1 MSGDVGSEMKEAEP
15 TAGDIAIDEVV
26 ALNADRL
33 AIGKTAS
40 DKAWEFANK
49 VFEAFTE
56 FGKTKSAFAKV
67 DKKRPFHAQLVLASA
82 PNGALDEWPEDSSK
96 AASTVQYCQKL
107 IRAAA
112 LMASDSMAE
121 FRSEIL
127 LSEAI
132 TMSSFC
138 TKAKDADTVRNLIT
152 SRHTASDWR
161 EDGASNASSVKTA
174 AREVL
179 GLSNPKPPSGNDS
192 GSGNDNEDDSEESVE
207 LSNIAIL
214 NEAATLL
221 TFYNGLTQSENV
233 KLSDDVT
240 EAIANLTGVVLAN
253 ISDIPEFLDDSE
265 LSEMVEELTE

>member
-1 MSGDVGSEMKEAEP
+1 MSKDVESEMKDAEP
-15 TAGDIAIDEVV
+15 TAGDIAIGEVV

-33 AIGKTAS
+33 AIGRTAS
-40 DKAWEFANK
+40 EKAWEFANK
-49 VFEAFTE
+49 VFEAFQE

-112 LMASDSMAE
+112 LMASDSMEE

-152 SRHTASDWR
+152 SRHNASDWR
-161 EDGASNASSVKTA
+161 EDGAANASAIKTA
-174 AREVL
+174 ARDTL
-179 GLSNPKPPSGNDS
+179 GLSNPKPPSGNDNA
-192 GSGNDNEDDSEESVE
+192 NDGENDDDSEESEE

-214 NEAATLL
+214 NEAAVLL
-221 TFYNGLTQSENV
+221 TMYNGLTQNPNV

-253 ISDIPEFLDDSE
+253 ISDIPEFLDQSE
-265 LSEMVEELTE
+265 LSEMAEELTE